1 LGGKNKEKNYL
12 HKMIVPLQAAFFT
25 QAGPVT
31 LLISLALRLN
41 HHFQHMRKLLLPVF
55 LLLGITCQAQM
66 KAEDVQTFTLK
77 NGMKFLV
84 VEDNSIPNANMYLFY
99 KVGSRNEYQG
109 ITGLSHFFEH
119 MMFNGAKKYGPK
131 EFDRTME
138 FNGGANNAYTRED
151 VTVYTDWF
159 PASATEVMFDLEGD
173 RISSLSIDPKMVESE
188 RGVVLSE
195 RSTGLENSPWNLLS
209 QSVQAQAFQEH
220 PYHWPVIG
228 YEDDMKNWKHED
240 LERYFKTYYA
250 PNNCVVVI
258 AGAVKTADVKKLA
271 EKYLEPI
278 PAQPAPP
285 KVHQA
290 EPVQRGERRIVVQ
303 KDVATPYL
311 NIVYKAPEAKHED
324 YYTLALL
331 SDILSSGKSSRL
343 YAALVDNKQLA
354 TSVFTSYSESFD
366 PTLFGIY
373 AVANKG
379 INEADV
385 ENAIYEELEKI
396 KKDGITENELQKVKN
411 KKLIEFYGQ
420 VETING
426 KSNNIGTYEV
436 FFGDYKK
443 MFDAPAQYN
452 KVTAD
457 DIKKAANK
465 YFIKTARTIGVL
477 KANTE
482 E

>member
-1 LGGKNKEKNYL
+1 MKK
-12 HKMIVPLQAAFFT
+12 I
-25 QAGPVT
+25 
-31 LLISLALRLN
+31 
-41 HHFQHMRKLLLPVF
+41 LLPALV
-55 LLLGITCQAQM
+55 LLGLGSYAQI
-66 KAEDVQTFTLK
+66 KADDVNSFTLK

-99 KVGSRNEYQG
+99 RVGSRNEYQG

-151 VTVYTDWF
+151 VTVYTNWF
-159 PASATEVMFDLEGD
+159 PSSATETIFELEGD
-173 RISSLSIDPKMVESE
+173 RIASLSIDPKMVESE

-195 RSTGLENSPWNLLS
+195 RSTGLENSPWQLLS
-209 QSVQAQAFQEH
+209 QAVQAQAFQEH

-228 YEDDMKNWKHED
+228 YEDDMKNWKQTD

-250 PNNCVVVI
+250 PNNCVVVV
-258 AGAVKTADVKKLA
+258 AGAVKTADIKALA

-278 PAQPAPP
+278 PAQPEPP
-285 KVHQA
+285 KVHQV
-290 EPVQRGERRIVVQ
+290 EPVQTGERRIMVQ
-303 KDVATPYL
+303 KDVAAPYL
-311 NIVYKAPEAKHED
+311 KIAYKAPEAKNDD
-324 YYTLALL
+324 YYSLVLL

-343 YAALVDNKQLA
+343 YSALVDGKQLA
-354 TSVFTSYSESFD
+354 TSVFSSYGESFD
-366 PTLFGIY
+366 PTTFDFY
-373 AVANKG
+373 AIAGKG
-379 INEADV
+379 VNEMDL
-385 ENAIYEELEKI
+385 ENAIYAELEKV
-396 KKDGITENELQKVKN
+396 KKDGITDKELQKVKN
-411 KKLIEFYGQ
+411 QKLIEFYNQ

-443 MFDAPAQYN
+443 MFEAPDRYN

-457 DIKKAANK
+457 DIKRVANK
-465 YFIKTARTIGVL
+465 YFNRTTRTVGILKSNTA
-477 KANTE
+477 E
-482 E
+482 

>member
-1 LGGKNKEKNYL
+1 MKKFIL
-12 HKMIVPLQAAFFT
+12 
-25 QAGPVT
+25 PV
-31 LLISLALRLN
+31 LLCLAL
-41 HHFQHMRKLLLPVF
+41 QSP
-55 LLLGITCQAQM
+55 AQL
-66 KAEDVQTFTLK
+66 KPEDVKTFTLK

-99 KVGSRNEYQG
+99 RVGSRNEYQG

-159 PASATEVMFDLEGD
+159 PASATETMFDLEGD
-173 RISSLSIDPKMVESE
+173 RIASLSIDPKMVESE

-195 RSTGLENSPWNLLS
+195 RSTGLENSPWNLLT

-228 YEDDMKNWKHED
+228 YEDDMKNWKQED
-240 LERYFKTYYA
+240 LERYFRTYYA
-250 PNNCVVVI
+250 PNNCVVVVS
-258 AGAVKTADVKKLA
+258 GAVKTADIQRLA
-271 EKYLEPI
+271 QQYLEPI

-285 KVHQA
+285 KVHIV
-290 EPVQRGERRIVVQ
+290 EPAQTGERRIELS

-311 NIVYKAPEAKHED
+311 HIGYRAPAARDSD
-324 YYTLALL
+324 YYALTLL
-331 SDILSSGKSSRL
+331 SDILSAGKSSRL
-343 YAALVDNKQLA
+343 YASIVDRQQLA
-354 TSVFTSYSESFD
+354 TMVASNYSESFD
-366 PTLFGIY
+366 PTLFQFY
-373 AVANKG
+373 AICNHGV
-379 INEADV
+379 NEADL
-385 ENAIYEELEKI
+385 EKAIYVEIDKLKNE
-396 KKDGITENELQKVKN
+396 GVTERELQKVKN
-411 KKLIEFYGQ
+411 QKLIQFYDQ

-426 KSNNIGTYEV
+426 KSNNLGTYEV

-443 MFDAPAQYN
+443 MFDAPAQFN

-457 DIKKAANK
+457 DIKRVANK
-465 YFIKTARTIGVL
+465 YFKKSNRTVGILKSKT
-477 KANTE
+477 E
-482 E
+482 D